1 MPSLGSLIP
10 HRKKDE
16 SPTYKQQVHDG
27 KVAEILAEEHRSID
41 AELLAA
47 GGVSFEYQMIE
58 DETIRDML
66 DPSKPTF
73 VPILEPMKWFLAR
86 LPFLSNCGEREAESF
101 RLKADIQI
109 AMLKNMT
116 DNPVDYLHLNGCRA
130 YIHMRINDSIGGFKI
145 RTLTETKRRIE
156 IAEEKIEKKGFL
168 KRLGR

>member
-1 MPSLGSLIP
+1 MVSLLP

-16 SPTYKQQVHDG
+16 GPTYKQQVHDG

-66 DPSKPTF
+66 DPTKPTF
-73 VPILEPMKWFLAR
+73 IPILEPMKWFLAR
-86 LPFLSNCGEREAESF
+86 LPFLSNCGEREASSF
-101 RLKADIQI
+101 KLKADIQI

-145 RTLTETKRRIE
+145 KTLTETKRRIE
-156 IAEEKIEKKGFL
+156 IAEETVKKPGFL
-168 KRLGR
+168 KRHGM